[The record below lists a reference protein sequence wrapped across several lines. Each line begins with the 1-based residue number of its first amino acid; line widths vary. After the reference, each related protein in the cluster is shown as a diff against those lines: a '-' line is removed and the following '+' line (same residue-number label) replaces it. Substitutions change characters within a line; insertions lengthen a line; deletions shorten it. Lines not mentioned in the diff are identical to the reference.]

1 MDKQSKIKFNVLAV
15 ILIIIFGAALTPVTL
30 QNDTFYTIKIG
41 EHIMQNG
48 IDMMDP
54 FSWHENLPYTYPHWL
69 YDVITYLIY
78 NIGGYSGVYIL
89 TIFFASLM
97 GIIMYFLN
105 VKLVKNQVTSFII
118 TIASMYFIRAY
129 ITARA
134 QLVTFILFLLTIY
147 CIENFLE
154 TRKKRYVFGLFIIPT
169 IIANVHLA
177 VWPFFFVLFLPYIG
191 EYVIAILSNL
201 GISIRKCRLKKIKS
215 NQIESEEQKL
225 KIEKIEND
233 ITELEERKQKIKEN
247 AYKINIEK
255 NDNVKYLIIIM
266 LVCVLTGLLTPL
278 HGTPY
283 TYLYDTLRG
292 NTTQFINEH
301 LPLTLIENM
310 EFLGIILVFL
320 IILMFT
326 DTKIRLRDLFMVGGL
341 LYLSFKTRRQT
352 SMFILICSLILNRLI
367 VSLFKKYDEKGLE
380 SINKGITT
388 LIGKLLT
395 CIIVLVFSCLI
406 FAPKRYNTFI
416 DSSSYPVEAVQYI
429 KDNLDLENI
438 RLYNEYNYGSYL
450 LLNDIPV
457 FIDSRCDLY
466 TKEYNKQKDIFSDF
480 INTNNIGVYYEEK
493 MEEYEITHVILQKN
507 AKLNMFISRDE
518 NYKELYSDDYFC
530 IYERLSVYLNEK

>member
-1 MDKQSKIKFNVLAV
+1 MDKQRMTKFNVLAV
-15 ILIIIFGAALTPVTL
+15 ILIIIFGASLTPITF

-48 IDMMDP
+48 IDMQDP

-69 YDVITYLIY
+69 YDVITYLVY
-78 NIGGYSGVYIL
+78 SVGGYLGVYIL
-89 TIFFASLM
+89 TIIFACIL
-97 GIIMYFLN
+97 GIVMYFLN

-118 TIASMYFIRAY
+118 TIASMYFLRDY

-134 QLVTFILFLLTIY
+134 QLVTFIMFLLTIY

-154 TRKKRYVFGLFIIPT
+154 TKKKRYAIGLFIIPT
-169 IIANVHLA
+169 IIANIHLA
-177 VWPFFFVLFLPYIG
+177 VWPFFFILFLPYIG
-191 EYVIAILSNL
+191 EYFVATLSRSYIAIKKL
-201 GISIRKCRLKKIKS
+201 KLKKLKS
-215 NQIESEEQKL
+215 KQSETEEEKL

-233 ITELEERKQKIKEN
+233 ILQLEERKEKIKEN
-247 AYKINIEK
+247 AYKMQIEK
-255 NDNVKYLIIIM
+255 NDNVKWLIIIM
-266 LVCVLTGLLTPL
+266 LACVLTGLLTPL
-278 HGTPY
+278 NGTPY

-301 LPLTLIENM
+301 LPLTLIENA

-320 IILMFT
+320 IILIFT

-341 LYLSFKTRRQT
+341 LFLSFKTRRQI
-352 SMFILICSLILNRLI
+352 SMFILICSLILNRLT

-380 SINKGITT
+380 AINKGITT
-388 LIGKLLT
+388 LVGRLIT
-395 CIIVLVFSCLI
+395 CVIVLVFSSMM

-416 DSSSYPVEAVQYI
+416 DTSSYPVEATEYI
-429 KDNLDLENI
+429 KENLDIDNI
-438 RLYNEYNYGSYL
+438 KLYNEYNYGSYL

-493 MEEYEITHVILQKN
+493 MEEYGITHVILYKN
-507 AKLNMFISRDE
+507 SKLNMFISRDE
-518 NYKELYSDDYFC
+518 NYKQLYEDDHFC
-530 IYERLSVYLNEK
+530 IYERLSV